1 MSRVVGQAGAVSI
14 SDGGTS
20 AADANLDPGPSRIP
34 VLHVGAAIACI
45 ATIGLATLPS
55 LSSPN
60 HPTLASQRGP
70 QSRPTAGP
78 PISVAPAASASI
90 GVSSRGLWPVR
101 RAGALLVRG
110 GGIHTTFTASGLTC
124 AWPRERSVHPSL
136 PSDADQRGERLAA
149 VDPASCAS
157 SASNRP
163 LHPAGLEIHRRRR
176 ERNRGDAHR
185 LVTRVR
191 NSR

>member
-1 MSRVVGQAGAVSI
+1 MSI

-20 AADANLDPGPSRIP
+20 AADANLDPGPSQIP

-45 ATIGLATLPS
+45 ATLGLATLPP

-60 HPTLASQRGP
+60 HPTLASQQGL
-70 QSRPTAGP
+70 QSHPTAGP

-90 GVSSRGLWPVR
+90 GVSSRGFWPVR
-101 RAGALLVRG
+101 RAGALLVRD
-110 GGIHTTFTASGLTC
+110 GGIHTTFTASGADLRVAQGTL
-124 AWPRERSVHPSL
+124 RHPSP
-136 PSDADQRGERLAA
+136 PSDADG
-149 VDPASCAS
+149 AS
-157 SASNRP
+157 SAWPLWSLQGLRVIRFEST

-185 LVTRVR
+185 VVTRVR
-191 NSR
+191 NSRRRAQRASS